1 MKVIEAG
8 LSDLDAVAILFDA
21 YRQFYEQESDIEGAK
36 AFIESHMKNGDSVIF
51 LALSE
56 SNEPVGF
63 AQLYPSFS
71 SVAMK
76 RMWYLN
82 DLYVS
87 ENIRKQGAGRTLL
100 QRVAA
105 FAKDT
110 DAVTVKL
117 ATAVSN
123 EKAKSLY
130 ESEGYVKVTAFEHYS
145 QRVKLA

>member
-1 MKVIEAG
+1 MKVIEA
-8 LSDLDAVAILFDA
+8 SVSNLDDIAILFDA
-21 YRQFYEQESDIEGAK
+21 YRQFYEQESDIQGA
-36 AFIESHMKNGDSVIF
+36 NGDSVIF

-56 SNEPVGF
+56 GNEPLGF

-87 ENIRKQGAGRTLL
+87 ENARKKGVGRALL
-100 QRVAA
+100 QKVAA

-110 DAVTVKL
+110 DAITVKL

-130 ESEGYVKVTAFEHYS
+130 ESEGYVKVTAFEHYT

>member
-1 MKVIEAG
+1 M
-8 LSDLDAVAILFDA
+8 
-21 YRQFYEQESDIEGAK
+21 
-36 AFIESHMKNGDSVIF
+36 HMKNGDSVIF

-56 SNEPVGF
+56 GNEPLGF

-87 ENIRKQGAGRTLL
+87 ENARKKGVGRALL
-100 QRVAA
+100 QKVAA

-110 DAVTVKL
+110 DAITVKL

-130 ESEGYVKVTAFEHYS
+130 ESEGYVKVTAFEHYT
-145 QRVKLA
+145 QRVK